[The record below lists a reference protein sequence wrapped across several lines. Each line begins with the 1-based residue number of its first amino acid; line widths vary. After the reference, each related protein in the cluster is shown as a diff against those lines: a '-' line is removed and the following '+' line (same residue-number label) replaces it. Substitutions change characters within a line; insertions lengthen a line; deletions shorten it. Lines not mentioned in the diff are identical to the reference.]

1 MLRNPLTWLLLFV
14 VSTALAGCCGSVECA
29 CNDRLDDAL
38 VFRFNVDG
46 VNDPTKIFPLTELDT
61 VFIRRVPIDTAQ
73 RPRAD
78 TVALTG
84 RAGYVTT
91 FTINNNTPFLQNSS
105 RKLDQYDY
113 TIYLGNRRRPK
124 QQFVIDT
131 VRVVDDFV
139 GSKCCTCNQNLDKFI
154 RLDGQAYN
162 LTDPTGKD
170 APVEVVLN
178 RKP

>member
-38 VFRFNVDG
+38 VFRFNVD
-46 VNDPTKIFPLTELDT
+46 TLTNPSQSFRASDLRT
-61 VFIRRVPIDTAQ
+61 VYIRRVPIDTAQ

-78 TVALTG
+78 TVAVTG

-91 FTINNNTPFLQNSS
+91 LTINNNTPLVQSSS

-113 TIYLGNRRRPK
+113 TIYLGNRRSPTHR
-124 QQFVIDT
+124 FEIDT
-131 VRVVDDFV
+131 VRLRDDFV
-139 GSKCCTCNQNLDKFI
+139 GTKCCTCNRNLDKFM
-154 RLDGQAYN
+154 RLDGRDYN

-170 APVEVVLN
+170 LPVEVVLN

>member
-1 MLRNPLTWLLLFV
+1 M
-14 VSTALAGCCGSVECA
+14 STALAGCCGSVECA

-46 VNDPTKIFPLTELDT
+46 VNDPTKSFPLTQLDT

-78 TVALTG
+78 TVAITG

-113 TIYLGNRRRPK
+113 TIYLGNRRRPT

-131 VRVVDDFV
+131 VRVVDDFA
-139 GSKCCTCNQNLDKFI
+139 GSGCCTCNRNLDKFI
-154 RLDGQAYN
+154 RLDGRDYN
-162 LTDPTGKD
+162 LTDPAGDDQT
-170 APVEVVLN
+170 VEVVLN
-178 RKP
+178 SKP